1 MAGDDRGRQRVQSQL
16 LKKLKGVSLEAEEAK
31 KEDGV
36 AGEEISPA
44 LGDLLDN
51 LKIEK
56 SRPRVKIQ
64 GQQGMSRGKADD
76 EEEDGVG
83 REKAWK
89 RRDAE
94 NVRWESDMTR
104 SSADP
109 WKLTILLTRIIPQV
123 QTRSSEGAHNGAA
136 CLFAKTSKTSK
147 TGGGEERNPRTNR
160 SLWRNSF
167 WNFGSSR
174 PGRRNC

>member
-1 MAGDDRGRQRVQSQL
+1 MAGDDQGRQRVQSQL

-56 SRPRVKIQ
+56 SKPR
-64 GQQGMSRGKADD
+64 GMSRGKADD
-76 EEEDGVG
+76 EDGEGVG

-94 NVRWESDMTR
+94 NVRWENDMTR

-109 WKLTILLTRIIPQV
+109 WKRTILLTRIIPQV